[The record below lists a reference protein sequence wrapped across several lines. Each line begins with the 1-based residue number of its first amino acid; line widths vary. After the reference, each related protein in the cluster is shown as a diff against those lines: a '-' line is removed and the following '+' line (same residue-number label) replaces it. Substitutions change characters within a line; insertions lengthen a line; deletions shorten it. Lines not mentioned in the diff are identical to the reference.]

1 MVKFALGLLVSLAV
15 GPAYGQQSAILLS
28 CNGSLCLSITAH
40 VTEDQDVYI
49 LVFASETDA
58 LKVAQTTIRGN
69 GQTLT
74 ACPSAMCVYQWS
86 RWTMRSNN
94 HLVLTATYSDGS
106 ASSMGFDIS
115 RP

>member
-1 MVKFALGLLVSLAV
+1 LAV
-15 GPAYGQQSAILLS
+15 GPAYDQQSAILLS

-86 RWTMRSNN
+86 RRTMRSNN
-94 HLVLTATYSDGS
+94 HLALAASNPDAG
-106 ASSMGFDIS
+106 ASSMGFEIS
-115 RP
+115 SPCPRQGRYR